1 LDFTFGEV
9 MKGKDFGFFAV
20 VLLFFTPF
28 FLIPSLGDF
37 YHSFNASHGVIMSFI
52 KFALL
57 ATLGESIGLRI
68 RTGNYNVPGF
78 GILPRAIVWGILG
91 VGIKMAFIIF
101 ATGTPLF
108 LKYMGLVVS
117 PNTVNEPG
125 FSLLKLLTA
134 FSISVALNTIFAP
147 IFMTIHKVTDSHITE
162 MKGTLKGFF
171 TPIDFGRHLRELNWE
186 VQWGFVFKK
195 TIPLFWIPAHTLTF
209 MLPPQHRILF
219 AAFLGVVLGVI
230 LSIAALKGKS

>member
-1 LDFTFGEV
+1 
-9 MKGKDFGFFAV
+9 MKSKDFGFLAAMM
-20 VLLFFTPF
+20 LFFGAF
-28 FLIPSLGDF
+28 FVFAPLGAF
-37 YHSFNASHGVIMSFI
+37 YHSFNASHGVVMAFI

-68 RTGNYNVPGF
+68 RTGNYNTPGF
-78 GILPRAIVWGILG
+78 GIIPRAIVWGFLG
-91 VGIKMAFIIF
+91 VGIKIAFIIF

-108 LKYMGLVVS
+108 LKYMGLAVS
-117 PNTVNEPG
+117 PATINQPG

-162 MKGTLKGFF
+162 KKGTLKGFF
-171 TPIDFGRHLRELNWE
+171 TPIDFGRHLRDLNWD

-195 TIPLFWIPAHTLTF
+195 TIPLFWIPAHTFTF

-219 AAFLGVVLGVI
+219 AAFLGIVLGVI
-230 LSIAALKGKS
+230 LSIAALKGKKS

>member
-1 LDFTFGEV
+1 
-9 MKGKDFGFFAV
+9 MKGKDFGFFAI
-20 VLLFFTPF
+20 VLLFFASF
-28 FLIPSLGDF
+28 FLIPPLGDF
-37 YHSFNASHGVIMSFI
+37 YYVCNASHGMIMSFI

-68 RTGNYNVPGF
+68 RTGDYDAPEF
-78 GILPRAIVWGILG
+78 GIMSRAIVWGFLG
-91 VGIKMAFIIF
+91 LGIKMAFIIF
-101 ATGTPLF
+101 AMGTPFF
-108 LKYMGLVVS
+108 LSYMGFAVT
-117 PNTVNEPG
+117 PMTVNTAG

-134 FSISVALNTIFAP
+134 FSISVTLNVIFAP

-171 TPIDFGRHLRELNWE
+171 TPIDFGRHLRDLNWE

-195 TIPLFWIPAHTLTF
+195 TIPFFWIPAHTLTF

-219 AAFLGVVLGVI
+219 AAFLGIILGVI
-230 LSIAALKGKS
+230 LSIAALKGKK